1 MRLTFQLLSLA
12 ILFGVT
18 LALYPTWLYLRDRA
32 RRKQQNLF
40 SKWPI
45 RRVRVSEIDP
55 VFAPCKF
62 GPSLDTE
69 VQLIG
74 GIDLLPITGGTSDLE
89 AWILAVLSKR
99 SRLMF
104 EFGTASGRT
113 AYMWARNSPP
123 DARVVTLTLG
133 SGDVAAYRREA
144 GDADQDV
151 RNALDESHFS
161 SYYYSGT
168 PVESKIL
175 QRYGDSKTFDESP
188 WAGACDLVFVDGS
201 HALSYVLS
209 DSRKALMLVRPG
221 GLVLWHDYRGP
232 ALPGVYEALNQLAR
246 GLPLMHIAGTSLV
259 AFRRPAATEE
269 SRARPFRSG

>member
-18 LALYPTWLYLRDRA
+18 PALYPTWLYLRARA

-55 VFAPCKF
+55 VFTPSRL

-113 AYMWARNSPP
+113 AYMWARNSPS

-133 SGDVAAYRREA
+133 SGDIAAYRREA
-144 GDADQDV
+144 GDADRDV
-151 RNALDESHFS
+151 ENALQESRFS
-161 SYYYSGT
+161 SYYYSDT
-168 PVESKIL
+168 QVEPKIL
-175 QRYGDSKTFDESP
+175 QRYGDSKAFDESP

-209 DSRKALMLVRPG
+209 DSRKALRLARPG

-232 ALPGVYEALNQLAR
+232 ALPGVYRGLNELAR
-246 GLPLMHIAGTSLV
+246 EYPLMHIAGTSLV
-259 AFRRPAATEE
+259 AYRKPVAGE